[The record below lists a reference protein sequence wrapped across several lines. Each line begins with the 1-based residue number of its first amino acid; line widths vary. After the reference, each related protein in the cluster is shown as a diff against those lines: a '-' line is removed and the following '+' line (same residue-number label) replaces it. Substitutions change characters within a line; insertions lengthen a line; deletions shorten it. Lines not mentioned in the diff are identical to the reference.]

1 MDNITRKKSSSSRQS
16 DFSEAFSLRFFRG
29 SPVAFNMEPWEL
41 FGLSQDEFEESERL
55 EVEAMEAAAQAAAE
69 AAQAASL
76 GITENYEQDSG
87 AEELKKEKS
96 IRERFQMMEYLQNLM
111 RPCLP
116 SRSPILKCHKV
127 PCSTVVT
134 YSQGLDD
141 YGKAIAKVEGVCHDH
156 SVHFCPMCSFKIAIG
171 RALQIATITDRA
183 LAEGYALYHMVL
195 TMRHS
200 KYDTFE
206 QLMGEMSEAKKDF
219 WRNGSVR
226 QIYNENWEY
235 RIDTLEMM
243 FGFDDKDGEGG
254 NGLHEHYHITLIGK
268 PGINCDELQA
278 KLEKYWI
285 KSLGGKG
292 NAGGVALK
300 LKPWETKDLA
310 HYLTKLPTV
319 SFEMAMGAQTK
330 HDYKT
335 DQKEDEKK
343 GEHFGFFHVVR
354 IAMKYKGLRPLL
366 EPLIRAYY
374 FATKGKNLI
383 RFSRGLLQRFGV
395 KDKSDDELAEDGGK
409 VLQRL
414 AVLENTDYKKLTHE
428 QIAESRILA
437 KRGNKSALWE
447 FFKALGIT
455 CHENEDE
462 IIEKWNGFT
471 DEKDTKDTKDEK
483 RGKHEKTCD
492 FGR

>member
-1 MDNITRKKSSSSRQS
+1 MDNITQKKSSSSRQR
-16 DFSEAFSLRFFRG
+16 DFSEAFSLRFYKGF
-29 SPVAFNMEPWEL
+29 PVSWAEWEPWNIY
-41 FGLSQDEFEESERL
+41 GISQDEFEEGERM
-55 EVEAMEAAAQAAAE
+55 EAEALEAAANAAAE
-69 AAQAASL
+69 AAQAADL
-76 GITENYEQDSG
+76 GITENYEPAIG
-87 AEELKKEKS
+87 AEELKKEKA

-116 SRSPILKCHKV
+116 SRSSILKCHKV

-141 YGKAIAKVEGVCHDH
+141 YGKAMAKVEGVCHDH

-183 LAEGYALYHMVL
+183 LSEGYALYHMVL

-206 QLMGEMSEAKKDF
+206 ELMDEMSEAKRFF
-219 WRNGSVR
+219 WRSRAVR
-226 QIYNENWEY
+226 EIYKENWEY

-243 FGFDDKDGEGG
+243 FGFDDMNGEGG

-268 PGINCDELQA
+268 PGIDCAELQP
-278 KLEKYWI
+278 KLEKLWI

-292 NAGGVALK
+292 KAGGVALK
-300 LKPWETKDLA
+300 LKPWETDDLA

-354 IAMKYKGLRPLL
+354 VAMKYKGLRPLL

-374 FATKGKNLI
+374 FATKGKSLI
-383 RFSRGLLQRFGV
+383 RFSRGLLQRFGL
-395 KDKSDDELAEDGGK
+395 KDKTDDELAEDGGK

-414 AVLENTDYKKLTHE
+414 AVLENRDYEKLTHA
-428 QIAESRILA
+428 QIAESRILE
-437 KRGNKSALWE
+437 KRGEKSALWD

-455 CHENEDE
+455 CHEDENE
-462 IIEKWNGFT
+462 IIDMWNDYGKKQ
-471 DEKDTKDTKDEK
+471 E
-483 RGKHEKTCD
+483 RGEHEKTCD
-492 FGR
+492 TR

>member
-1 MDNITRKKSSSSRQS
+1 MNNITRKKSSSSCGR
-16 DFSEAFSLRFFRG
+16 DFSEAFSLRFCKGIPFVWG
-29 SPVAFNMEPWEL
+29 EWEPWDI
-41 FGLSQDEFEESERL
+41 FGLSEEEFEQREREEGES
-55 EVEAMEAAAQAAAE
+55 MEAAAAASGE
-69 AAQAASL
+69 AAQAASAFL
-76 GITENYEQDSG
+76 GITENYEPEVG
-87 AEELKKEKS
+87 AEELRKEKA

-116 SRSPILKCHKV
+116 SRSSILKCHKV
-127 PCSTVVT
+127 PCSSVVT

-183 LAEGYALYHMVL
+183 KAEGFGLYHMVL

-206 QLMGEMSEAKKDF
+206 QLMDEMAEAKKFF
-219 WRNGSVR
+219 WRSRAVR
-226 QIYNENWEY
+226 EIYKENWEY

-268 PGINCDELQA
+268 PGIDCVELQP
-278 KLEKYWI
+278 KLEKLWI

-292 NAGGVALK
+292 KAGGVALK
-300 LKPWETKDLA
+300 LKPWETEDLA

-335 DQKEDEKK
+335 DQKEDEKQ

-374 FATKGKNLI
+374 FATKGKSLI

-395 KDKSDDELAEDGGK
+395 KDKTDDELAEDGGN
-409 VLQRL
+409 VLQKL
-414 AVLENTDYKKLTHE
+414 AVLENRDYKKLTHA

-437 KRGNKSALWE
+437 KRGEKSALWA
-447 FFKALGIT
+447 FFENLGIT
-455 CHENEDE
+455 CHENESE
-462 IIEKWNGFT
+462 LVELWNGCIMQPKG
-471 DEKDTKDTKDEK
+471 EN
-483 RGKHEKTCD
+483 EKT
-492 FGR
+492 FASR